1 MRRAAAAGARHQ
13 VWHEVDLTLRALI
26 QSDLRFVTSTEV
38 ATSAEWLRLEARCAG
53 YPGVARRWSTVV
65 RMGEG
70 TVIAHG
76 RDAEI
81 VDLGSGRVLRRF
93 AGPRRL
99 EPEALVMR
107 LVRDAGYPV
116 PQVFEVRPD
125 GIVLERVEGPT
136 MLEDLGAHPWRV
148 HRHAGTLAGLHRD
161 LHRIPPA
168 DWLPARL
175 GHPAPGD
182 VVVHGDLHPANVM
195 LSRAGPV
202 VIDWSNAGRG
212 PAGADVADAWLVV
225 ACAQPPGGPL
235 MRALTA
241 ALRQRFLTTFLGEA
255 DRSEAARY
263 LRRACER
270 RAADPHLDRR
280 EKAAM
285 QRIAAKHGVGAG

>member
-1 MRRAAAAGARHQ
+1 
-13 VWHEVDLTLRALI
+13 
-26 QSDLRFVTSTEV
+26 
-38 ATSAEWLRLEARCAG
+38 
-53 YPGVARRWSTVV
+53 
-65 RMGEG
+65 MGEG
-70 TVIAHG
+70 TVIANG

-81 VDLGSGRVLRRF
+81 VDLGGGLVLRRF
-93 AGPRRL
+93 ASPRRL

-125 GIVLERVEGPT
+125 GIVLQRVEGPT
-136 MLEDLGAHPWRV
+136 MLEDLSAHPWRV
-148 HRHAGTLAGLHRD
+148 RRHAGTLAALHRD
-161 LHRIPPA
+161 LHRIPA
-168 DWLPARL
+168 AGWLPAQF
-175 GHPAPGD
+175 GDPAPDD

-202 VIDWSNAGRG
+202 VIDWSSAGRG

-255 DRSEAARY
+255 DRSQAAGY
-263 LRRACER
+263 LRHACER

-285 QRIAAKHGVGAG
+285 QRIAATHAVGPG

>member
-1 MRRAAAAGARHQ
+1 M
-13 VWHEVDLTLRALI
+13 
-26 QSDLRFVTSTEV
+26 
-38 ATSAEWLRLEARCAG
+38 
-53 YPGVARRWSTVV
+53 GVR
-65 RMGEG
+65 EG

-81 VDLGSGRVLRRF
+81 VELAGGRVLRRF
-93 AGPRRL
+93 ASPRRL

-107 LVRDAGYPV
+107 LVRDTGYPV
-116 PQVFEVRPD
+116 PEVFEVRPD

-136 MLEDLGAHPWRV
+136 MLEDLSAHPWRV
-148 HRHAGTLAGLHRD
+148 HRHARTLAALHRD
-161 LHRIPPA
+161 LHRIPAA
-168 DWLPARL
+168 DWLPAQF
-175 GHPAPGD
+175 GDPAPGD
-182 VVVHGDLHPANVM
+182 VVIHGDLHPANVM
-195 LSRAGPV
+195 LSHAGPV
-202 VIDWSNAGRG
+202 VIDWSSAGRG

-255 DRSEAARY
+255 DRSQAAGY
-263 LRRACER
+263 LRHAYER

-285 QRIAAKHGVGAG
+285 QRIAATHAVGPG

>member
-1 MRRAAAAGARHQ
+1 M
-13 VWHEVDLTLRALI
+13 
-26 QSDLRFVTSTEV
+26 
-38 ATSAEWLRLEARCAG
+38 
-53 YPGVARRWSTVV
+53 GV
-65 RMGEG
+65 GLG
-70 TVIAHG
+70 TVIARG

-93 AGPRRL
+93 ASPRRL

-125 GIVLERVEGPT
+125 GIVLERVDGPT

-148 HRHAGTLAGLHRD
+148 HRHAGTLAALHRD
-161 LHRIPPA
+161 LHRVPAA

-175 GHPAPGD
+175 EHPMPGD

-241 ALRQRFLTTFLGEA
+241 ALRQRFLTTFLAGA

-263 LRRACER
+263 LRPAIER
-270 RAADPHLDRR
+270 RAADPHLDQR

-285 QRIAAKHGVGAG
+285 QRIAATHAAGPG